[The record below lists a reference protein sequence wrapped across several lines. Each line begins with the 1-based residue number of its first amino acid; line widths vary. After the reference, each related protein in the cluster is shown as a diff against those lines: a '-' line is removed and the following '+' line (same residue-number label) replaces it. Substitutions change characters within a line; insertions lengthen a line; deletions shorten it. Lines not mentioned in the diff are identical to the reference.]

1 MPVRDLTEFVD
12 LTRERELEQEREPDE
27 TSTERFDRLAFAER
41 ALAMI
46 RPHATRVALGE
57 SRTRVMV
64 DAGRAWGKADDARWA
79 VLRVPPTA
87 SRRAIAIAVLALVR
101 REPDPWVVDALL
113 EGAA

>member
-12 LTRERELEQEREPDE
+12 LARDRELDADE

-46 RPHATRVALGE
+46 RPHATRVALCEG
-57 SRTRVMV
+57 RTRVVV
-64 DAGRAWGKADDARWA
+64 DAGRAWGKGEESRWA

-87 SRRAIAIAVLALVR
+87 SRRAIALAVIALAR
-101 REPDPWVVDALL
+101 REPDPWVVDVLL
-113 EGAA
+113 EGVA